1 MEIFIYELLG
11 TALMI
16 LLGNGVVAAC
26 CLEGTKC
33 GGAGAAQWM
42 VITTA
47 WGFGV
52 FVGVVVAGPHSGA
65 HLNPVVTLSLVL
77 LGKVSLSNLPVYLA
91 GEFLGAMLGAL
102 LVYGLY
108 YEHFKITQDAGAKR
122 ACFCTEPALRNP
134 LSNFLSE
141 LVGAFVLIFVILH
154 FSDPSIHTQDPSAKI
169 GLGSLGALPVALLVW
184 AIGLSLGSTTGY
196 AINPARDMGPRI
208 VLALLPLKVSPDFA
222 YGWIPFSAPLVGG
235 ALAVGLYSAL
245 GAIA

>member
-26 CLEGTKC
+26 LLEGTKC

-65 HLNPVVTLSLVL
+65 HLNPVVTLSLAL
-77 LGKVSLSNLPVYLA
+77 LGKIPLDSMPAYLA
-91 GEFLGAMLGAL
+91 GEFLGAALGAL
-102 LVYGLY
+102 LVYAIY
-108 YEHFKITQDAGAKR
+108 YEHFKITADEGLKR
-122 ACFCTEPALRNP
+122 ACFCTQPAIRKP
-134 LSNFLSE
+134 FSNFLSE
-141 LVGAFVLIFVILH
+141 LVGAFVLIFVIVH

-184 AIGLSLGSTTGY
+184 AIGLSLGATTGY

-208 VLALLPLKVSPDFA
+208 VLALLPLKVNPDFG
-222 YGWIPFSAPLVGG
+222 YSYIPFIAPLVGG
-235 ALAVGLYSAL
+235 ALAVGLSTL
-245 GAIA
+245 LLNL